1 MKKTITNQL
10 KKLSAAVIGLGVF
23 TLCQAADRP
32 TLMSY
37 QGNLLDANGDPVG
50 KEAPVNKI
58 VQFYIYDAEE
68 DGNTIWGEEQTVTVD
83 NGYFS
88 VILGEG
94 TKLTGDNLF
103 QDMEPGKSNAD
114 ARYIGLIVDGVDITP
129 RLRLLTTPY
138 SQLSQRAVWS
148 LDAKNAQTAGI
159 ADTLSNNTDARS
171 GYGFVPIGGIIMW
184 NTKDIPDGWAICD
197 GNDTP
202 DLRGRFVMGV
212 GATSGKHNDHS
223 WTNNHKLGDKY
234 GSKTVQLLKRHMPAH
249 NHTINN
255 KNLGSHSHSGTT
267 SSGGKHLHYEG
278 GIVYNA
284 GADLRWGLGSFNV
297 TNGSV
302 MEGDSGHGYHD
313 NEKNEKAPKTSSEGS
328 HTHTFSTSSKSLGSH
343 NHTMGNT
350 GDGNVVE
357 NRPPFYTMYYIQRMR

>member
-10 KKLSAAVIGLGVF
+10 KKLSVAVIGLGVF

-103 QDMEPGKSNAD
+103 QDMDPGKSNAD
-114 ARYIGLIVDGVDITP
+114 SRYIGLIVDGVDITP

-138 SQLSQRAVWS
+138 SQLSQRAVWA
-148 LDAKNAQTAGI
+148 LDSKNAETAEI

-212 GATSGKHNDHS
+212 GSTSGKHRDYS
-223 WTNNHKLGDKY
+223 WTNNHKLGDKDGDKY
-234 GSKTVQLLKRHMPAH
+234 VKLLKTHLPSHKHTINKKDLGSH
-249 NHTINN
+249 NHT
-255 KNLGSHSHSGTT
+255 GTT
-267 SSGGKHLHYEG
+267 STKGNHHHIQGAGKMNKGMTPQYGWGVKGHNNQYE
-278 GIVYNA
+278 VADSDENNEWLAKTNTA
-284 GADLRWGLGSFNV
+284 GNH
-297 TNGSV
+297 N
-302 MEGDSGHGYHD
+302 
-313 NEKNEKAPKTSSEGS
+313 
-328 HTHTFSTSSKSLGSH
+328 HTFTTSSKSIGSH

-350 GDGNVVE
+350 GDGKAVE